1 MMAEAKIL
9 SMTAGRELIMGK
21 VECKVCGCTEVRRDT
36 DGLHPHHIWRW
47 TLLTCS
53 SVQIQ
58 TARPLISRRRRFG
71 PNEHETLYYQCFE

>member
-47 TLLTCS
+47 LDDMQQCPDPDCASPHIKTT
-53 SVQIQ
+53 SV
-58 TARPLISRRRRFG
+58 RPK
-71 PNEHETLYYQCFE
+71 